1 MIFVCLVIA
10 AADAVSLYREEK
22 AFDEIWRQAYRMP
35 REAKRNRDEA
45 GGVDL
50 DALRALNP
58 QCVGYISIKDTPLRD
73 RKSVV

>member
-35 REAKRNRDEA
+35 KEAKRNRD
-45 GGVDL
+45 
-50 DALRALNP
+50 
-58 QCVGYISIKDTPLRD
+58 
-73 RKSVV
+73 